1 MKKKLYFN
9 NIISLFYQVCAVI
22 IGLVLPRL
30 ILKQFGSDIN
40 GVMTSITQM
49 LSVIS
54 MLDLGVGA
62 VVQSALYKPLADKNE
77 KRISEI
83 YSRANKYFTLI
94 VKVLLVYIILLCF
107 YYGVFKNNTFSWIFT
122 TTLILAIAISYFAQY
137 YFGICNTILLNADQK
152 IYIVTLINLFGLI
165 TNALATV
172 VMIKIGANIQIV
184 KLVSSCVF
192 LMKPIL
198 LQIYVKKH
206 YSIEKIKKP
215 QKDAIPNQ
223 WSGLV
228 QHITVGVTNS
238 IDNVILTVFSTFG
251 MISVYSVY
259 VMPLNSIRNLFEVTS
274 SGYKSFFGSLIA
286 RDEKRILLHEF
297 NKYETIMHYII
308 TIVMCTTLVTLI
320 PFVLIYTSGVN
331 DANYKDVF
339 FSFMITI
346 AYSMYILRLI
356 YTNLIFAAGKFSE
369 TQGYCIAEC
378 IINIVISLVLVRPLG
393 LSGVAIGT
401 VASSGYR
408 MVSAAYYLK
417 KDILKRPLKH
427 FIKHIIV
434 DMLCIII
441 VVYLSRFITINTTN
455 FFEWIVFATI
465 SFTLSLLLC
474 SIIHFILYHR
484 QVMNLI
490 KGFMR
495 RMRRR

>member
-1 MKKKLYFN
+1 M
-9 NIISLFYQVCAVI
+9 
-22 IGLVLPRL
+22 
-30 ILKQFGSDIN
+30 
-40 GVMTSITQM
+40 
-49 LSVIS
+49 
-54 MLDLGVGA
+54 
-62 VVQSALYKPLADKNE
+62 
-77 KRISEI
+77 
-83 YSRANKYFTLI
+83 
-94 VKVLLVYIILLCF
+94 
-107 YYGVFKNNTFSWIFT
+107 
-122 TTLILAIAISYFAQY
+122 
-137 YFGICNTILLNADQK
+137 
-152 IYIVTLINLFGLI
+152 
-165 TNALATV
+165 
-172 VMIKIGANIQIV
+172 
-184 KLVSSCVF
+184 
-192 LMKPIL
+192 
-198 LQIYVKKH
+198 
-206 YSIEKIKKP
+206 
-215 QKDAIPNQ
+215 
-223 WSGLV
+223 
-228 QHITVGVTNS
+228 
-238 IDNVILTVFSTFG
+238 
-251 MISVYSVY
+251 
-259 VMPLNSIRNLFEVTS
+259 
-274 SGYKSFFGSLIA
+274 
-286 RDEKRILLHEF
+286 
-297 NKYETIMHYII
+297 
-308 TIVMCTTLVTLI
+308 VTLI